1 LTLHYD
7 FQCMKILDLYVSNLF
22 LKVLVS
28 LAITTQ
34 FGKLFHMS
42 TTLLVKQYLHKS
54 YLKRVLVILSH

>member
-1 LTLHYD
+1 
-7 FQCMKILDLYVSNLF
+7 MKILDLYVSNLF

-34 FGKLFHMS
+34 FGKRFHMS

>member
-1 LTLHYD
+1 
-7 FQCMKILDLYVSNLF
+7 MKILDLYVSNLF